1 MGFSKF
7 NSNILIIL
15 YKSIKRFSKK
25 VDVVVDDRLP
35 YTSDGRFLF
44 CCNKQQP
51 NEYWAPLLEK
61 AYAKVYGS
69 YEALD
74 AGQIYDALVN
84 FFIIST

>member
-1 MGFSKF
+1 M
-7 NSNILIIL
+7 
-15 YKSIKRFSKK
+15 
-25 VDVVVDDRLP
+25 DDRLP

-84 FFIIST
+84 FSQFKPIT

>member
-1 MGFSKF
+1 M
-7 NSNILIIL
+7 
-15 YKSIKRFSKK
+15 
-25 VDVVVDDRLP
+25 DDRLP

-84 FFIIST
+84 FFHNFNLDFTLYMTELIGFYS